1 MNDGADEINGDEND
15 RDDDAG
21 VEKDEEPSV
30 KTQEVKQTKKKKKKK
45 KSQQKKS
52 ENDQPNVSVFQLT
65 LVNIWLPVYQLNIIT
80 SFSYLSYI

>member
-1 MNDGADEINGDEND
+1 MNGDEND

-52 ENDQPNVSVFQLT
+52 ENDQPNVSVFRLT
-65 LVNIWLPVYQLNIIT
+65 LVNICIPIHV
-80 SFSYLSYI
+80 